1 VATATNDAERRVR
14 RRDGVADGADVT
26 LRCGGTL
33 THAADAP
40 SRPGLGVTLD
50 AAVAGDPAALRVR
63 VDVAGG
69 QGPVR
74 MFLYVDGELMESWM
88 LLSAASRFTAPDL
101 AVDLAEGRHLLTAR
115 AIDATGRWGG
125 ASSVLTLAQ

>member
-1 VATATNDAERRVR
+1 M
-14 RRDGVADGADVT
+14 T

-33 THAADAP
+33 THAEDAP

-50 AAVAGDPAALRVR
+50 AAVAGEPAALRVR

-69 QGPVR
+69 HGPVR

-88 LLSAASRFTAPDL
+88 LVSAASRFTAPDL

>member
-1 VATATNDAERRVR
+1 
-14 RRDGVADGADVT
+14 VT
-26 LRCGGTL
+26 LRLGGTL
-33 THAADAP
+33 TEERRALAVTA
-40 SRPGLGVTLD
+40 RPGLGVTLD
-50 AAVAGDPAALRVR
+50 AAVTGEPAALRVR

-88 LLSAASRFTAPDL
+88 LVSVASRFLAPDL
-101 AVDLAEGRHLLTAR
+101 AVELAEGRHLLTAR

-125 ASSVLTLAQ
+125 ASSVLDLETAPAARG